1 MAYEEINPGIWTPKN
16 YGESLEGIFIRAEN
30 DVGPQKSM
38 LYHLEKEGKPISV
51 WGSVILD
58 QRMVWIRPGS
68 QVKITY
74 LGLGEKTAGKNAP
87 KKFKVEVDIPEV
99 TEPSQVDTEEAGIQE
114 DSTI

>member
-16 YGESLEGIFIRAEN
+16 ENDFLEGIFIRAEN
-30 DVGPQKSM
+30 DVGPQNSM

-68 QVKITY
+68 KIKITY
-74 LGLGEKTAGKNAP
+74 LGLADKVAGKNQA
-87 KKFKVEVDIPEV
+87 KKFKVEVDVPKVE
-99 TEPSQVDTEEAGIQE
+99 EPKEVDTDSAGLDE
-114 DSTI
+114 DNNM